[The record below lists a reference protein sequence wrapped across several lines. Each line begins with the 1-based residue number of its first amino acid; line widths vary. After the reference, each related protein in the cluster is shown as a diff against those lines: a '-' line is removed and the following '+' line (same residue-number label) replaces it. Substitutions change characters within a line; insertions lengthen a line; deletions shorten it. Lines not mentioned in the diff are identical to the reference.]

1 MCISSVICT
10 TAIAVQATVKRIMSE
25 AQRAGVS
32 QITQVIADG
41 GSSFVELA
49 DPLAPRTRQHVAG
62 VSTVGKKKM
71 SAGR

>member
-1 MCISSVICT
+1 ML
-10 TAIAVQATVKRIMSE
+10 ATVKRMLSKT
-25 AQRAGVS
+25 QRAGVS
-32 QITQVIADG
+32 QTTQVIADG

-49 DPLAPRTRQHVAG
+49 DPLAQRTRQHVAG